1 MVQAARMPAL
11 VMWLLA
17 LEKFC
22 AMFAIQQ
29 RDVRARDAR
38 DQQHHELGSAANA
51 LGLRIASVQPLRT
64 APRSSCAADARQ
76 LQGKTDGLKT
86 KDVCPLYSTIC
97 VFKTQKW
104 L

>member
-1 MVQAARMPAL
+1 MVQAARMPGL

-51 LGLRIASVQPLRT
+51 LGLRIASVQLLRT
-64 APRSSCAADARQ
+64 TPRSSCAADARHQ
-76 LQGKTDGLKT
+76 LQGKTDGL
-86 KDVCPLYSTIC
+86 
-97 VFKTQKW
+97 TQDERC
-104 L
+104 LSPI